1 MVRTGTAACSLP
13 SRATVTPMKHEMIN
27 KEFFDSGISI
37 GNRMNRRRFATISD
51 NLNKRANKSFLSS
64 ESSLLRSNG
73 FELNFCICKKLHAY
87 QLQLTTQTFKSFFFL
102 ALFVPWIP
110 IIFAQQLETRCTQN
124 VEFDTKNRGWPWN

>member
-1 MVRTGTAACSLP
+1 
-13 SRATVTPMKHEMIN
+13 MKHEMIN

-87 QLQLTTQTFKSFFFL
+87 QLQLTTQTFKSFFFFSIVRTL
-102 ALFVPWIP
+102 NSNHIRTTARNEMYTERRIRHEKSWVAMEL
-110 IIFAQQLETRCTQN
+110 T
-124 VEFDTKNRGWPWN
+124 

>member
-1 MVRTGTAACSLP
+1 
-13 SRATVTPMKHEMIN
+13 MKHEMIN

-102 ALFVPWIP
+102 ALIKY
-110 IIFAQQLETRCTQN
+110 IIILIILFIGIRTLNSNHIRTTARNEMYTERRIRHEKSWVAMELT
-124 VEFDTKNRGWPWN
+124 